1 MNTLKVKTKVVSKLR
16 IGRLKSDIN
25 NAFEALTIDFYCTIL
40 WSFKLHYYQGT
51 EQGYE
56 GGQGQI
62 AGEIL
67 VDWDFDNFSWEPPCF
82 IKSSLFLLS
91 IQLHFD
97 PTWYSETIW
106 SYIDL
111 QVKVNGEV
119 SQDTGETHLGTLSLA
134 AMETSGLNT
143 LDDKE
148 EGVMHMEMEME
159 EVRRP
164 GSSDCQGQELEGRDF
179 QEEEIVR
186 QEVPVIDVTTPSQ
199 DGSCE
204 KLLWKFLAQTL
215 LLFVVM

>member
-1 MNTLKVKTKVVSKLR
+1 M
-16 IGRLKSDIN
+16 
-25 NAFEALTIDFYCTIL
+25 
-40 WSFKLHYYQGT
+40 
-51 EQGYE
+51 
-56 GGQGQI
+56 
-62 AGEIL
+62 
-67 VDWDFDNFSWEPPCF
+67 
-82 IKSSLFLLS
+82 
-91 IQLHFD
+91 
-97 PTWYSETIW
+97 
-106 SYIDL
+106 
-111 QVKVNGEV
+111 NGEV

-134 AMETSGLNT
+134 AMETSCLSA

-215 LLFVVM
+215 LLFVVMYYDRFYLVKKGLQREKERVLLGPIRCKLSFPIWFRIWT

>member
-1 MNTLKVKTKVVSKLR
+1 M
-16 IGRLKSDIN
+16 
-25 NAFEALTIDFYCTIL
+25 
-40 WSFKLHYYQGT
+40 
-51 EQGYE
+51 
-56 GGQGQI
+56 
-62 AGEIL
+62 
-67 VDWDFDNFSWEPPCF
+67 
-82 IKSSLFLLS
+82 
-91 IQLHFD
+91 
-97 PTWYSETIW
+97 
-106 SYIDL
+106 
-111 QVKVNGEV
+111 NGEV

-134 AMETSGLNT
+134 AMETSCLNA

-164 GSSDCQGQELEGRDF
+164 GSSDCQAQELEGRDF

-215 LLFVVM
+215 LLFVVMYYDRILSGQERVAKGERKGAYGTHTAQTFFPNLVSDLNIIHDRRHDLLFLQYL

>member
-1 MNTLKVKTKVVSKLR
+1 M
-16 IGRLKSDIN
+16 
-25 NAFEALTIDFYCTIL
+25 
-40 WSFKLHYYQGT
+40 
-51 EQGYE
+51 
-56 GGQGQI
+56 
-62 AGEIL
+62 
-67 VDWDFDNFSWEPPCF
+67 
-82 IKSSLFLLS
+82 
-91 IQLHFD
+91 
-97 PTWYSETIW
+97 
-106 SYIDL
+106 
-111 QVKVNGEV
+111 NGEV

-134 AMETSGLNT
+134 AMETSCLNA

-204 KLLWKFLAQTL
+204 KLL
-215 LLFVVM
+215 

>member
-1 MNTLKVKTKVVSKLR
+1 MKAGLDLE
-16 IGRLKSDIN
+16 IGMFR
-25 NAFEALTIDFYCTIL
+25 C
-40 WSFKLHYYQGT
+40 
-51 EQGYE
+51 
-56 GGQGQI
+56 
-62 AGEIL
+62 L
-67 VDWDFDNFSWEPPCF
+67 VDTEEERLGLKLGD
-82 IKSSLFLLS
+82 LLH
-91 IQLHFD
+91 Q
-97 PTWYSETIW
+97 YW

-134 AMETSGLNT
+134 TMETSGLNT

-148 EGVMHMEMEME
+148 EGGMHMEMEME

-204 KLLWKFLAQTL
+204 KLLWKILVQTL
-215 LLFVVM
+215 HYRLSNEN